1 MRLAPGAAVLLALAC
16 SAGCDRVLRPEERP
30 VYAGWEEGLTLGYE
44 DPTLPPDQ
52 RLEKRQQV
60 RVKAVGANGSALAVT
75 RTFSSLSGQMDL
87 QFLQRNG
94 GVALASGAV
103 LLPEGFPDR
112 VERWEARGVYNWVVG
127 RAEADLPGVRLPEAS
142 RVGVWVESVALDSG
156 ARIRTLFLPDI
167 GEAETLTWS
176 RGRWNTTNLLVTRGF
191 TDTPARP
198 ADSKAGSRP

>member
-1 MRLAPGAAVLLALAC
+1 MRLAPTAAAMLALAC
-16 SAGCDRVLRPEERP
+16 SPGCDRALMPVEHL

-44 DPTLPPDQ
+44 DPTLPPAQ
-52 RLEKRQQV
+52 RLGKRQQV
-60 RVKAVGANGSALAVT
+60 RVKAVGAAGTALAVT
-75 RTFSSLSGQMDL
+75 RTFSSLTGQMDL

-112 VERWEARGVYNWVVG
+112 VERWEAHGVYNWVVG
-127 RAEADLPGVRLPEAS
+127 RAEADLPGVRLPETS

-156 ARIRTLFLPDI
+156 ARVRTLFLPDI

-176 RGRWNTTNLLVTRGF
+176 RGRWNATNRLVTRGF
-191 TDTPARP
+191 TEVPAKA
-198 ADSKAGSRP
+198 ADSKAGSPP